1 MCLLPL
7 LKLDQ
12 GVALL
17 YCELVAHRTPIL
29 GSHNHDLKNVLGT
42 TMIGN
47 NQVLILFWDRVVLSS
62 VSQGKEP

>member
-12 GVALL
+12 DVAIL
-17 YCELVAHRTPIL
+17 YCELGAHCAPVL
-29 GSHNHDLKNVLGT
+29 SSHNHDLKNVLGA

-47 NQVLILFWDRVVLSS
+47 NQVLILFGGRVVLSS
-62 VSQGKEP
+62 VFQGKET